1 MTFIRRVEDFV
12 CGHCG
17 IEVKGNGFTNHCPE
31 CLWGKHVDIEPGDRL
46 SKCQGM
52 MEPVRIE
59 GPVDALEIVHKCVAC
74 GYERPNKMAANDNMD
89 TVMAIIK
96 QHAAKA

>member
-1 MTFIRRVEDFV
+1 MTFIRRVEDFI

-17 IEVKGNGFTNHCPE
+17 LDVKGNGFTNHCPE

-46 SKCQGM
+46 SNCQNM
-52 MEPVRIE
+52 MEPVRIQ
-59 GPVDALEIVHKCVAC
+59 GPVDALEIIHRCVKC

-89 TVMAIIK
+89 TALAIMK
-96 QHAAKA
+96 KFAAKA